1 MDNLLIPSLLGLFL
15 LLVACESPTSSTLT
29 EKGGKSTVQAA
40 AINIDSTS
48 EPIAAIQKELDQ
60 FEAKR
65 GNKNRTIWQRPRMII
80 QQLGDLSDK
89 VVADI
94 GAGPYGYFSF
104 QIAQNAKK
112 VIAIDIDPLSLGF
125 IDSMRLEI
133 LAPNKQQAIE
143 TRLTQPDNP
152 SLKDQEVDVVILMNI
167 YAYLPDHLAYLKKIK
182 KGMKPNSQI
191 LIIDFKMRHLPIGP
205 TQEEKIPLYVVEKE
219 LVQAGFKLD
228 LVDDRTLDYQYMIIA
243 TKENRESAEQSRE

>member
-1 MDNLLIPSLLGLFL
+1 MNNLLIPSFLGLLL
-15 LLVACESPTSSTLT
+15 LLVACESPASSTLT
-29 EKGGKSTVQAA
+29 NKEEKTTALSST
-40 AINIDSTS
+40 INIDSTPES
-48 EPIAAIQKELDQ
+48 IATIQQELDQ

-104 QIAQNAKK
+104 QLAQNAKK
-112 VIAIDIDPLSLGF
+112 VIAIDIDKTSLAF

-133 LAPNKQQAIE
+133 LSPDKQQAIE
-143 TRLTQPDNP
+143 TRLAKPDNP
-152 SLKDQEVDVVILMNI
+152 SLKTQEVEVVILMNI
-167 YAYLPDHLAYLKKIK
+167 YAYLPDHVAYLKRIMN
-182 KGMKPNSQI
+182 GMKSNSQL

-205 TQEEKIPLYVVEKE
+205 PQGEKIPLYIVERE
-219 LVQAGFKLD
+219 LVEAGFRLD

-243 TKENRESAEQSRE
+243 TKEG

>member
-1 MDNLLIPSLLGLFL
+1 MHSSSICMNNLLTPSFLGLFL
-15 LLVACESPTSSTLT
+15 FLVACESPIPSTLT
-29 EKGGKSTVQAA
+29 KKGV
-40 AINIDSTS
+40 DSTAQS
-48 EPIAAIQKELDQ
+48 ANVNVDSTPEPITTIQQELDQ

-112 VIAIDIDPLSLGF
+112 VIAIDIDKSSLAF
-125 IDSMRLEI
+125 IDSMRMEI
-133 LAPNKQQAIE
+133 LSPDKQEAIE
-143 TRLTQPDNP
+143 VRLAEPNDPN
-152 SLKDQEVDVVILMNI
+152 LKNKEADVVILMNI
-167 YAYLPDHLAYLKKIK
+167 YAYIPDHLTYLKKLSD
-182 KGMKPNSQI
+182 GMKSNSRI

-205 TQEEKIPLYVVEKE
+205 SQNEKIPLYIVERE
-219 LVQAGFKLD
+219 LVQAGFELN
-228 LVDDRTLDYQYMIIA
+228 LVDDRSLDYQYMVIA
-243 TKENRESAEQSRE
+243 KKKE

>member
-1 MDNLLIPSLLGLFL
+1 MQSSSICMNNLLFLPCLGLLL
-15 LLVACESPTSSTLT
+15 LLVACESPTSTVT
-29 EKGGKSTVQAA
+29 EKGVDSIAVST
-40 AINIDSTS
+40 NTPIDSKS
-48 EPIAAIQKELDQ
+48 EPITTIQQELDQ

-65 GNKNRTIWQRPRMII
+65 GNKNRTIWQRPKMII

-104 QIAQNAKK
+104 QVAQNAKK
-112 VIAIDIDPLSLGF
+112 VIAIDIDKKSLAF

-133 LAPNKQQAIE
+133 LSPEKEQAIE
-143 TRLTQPDNP
+143 TRLAKFDNP
-152 SLKDQEVDVVILMNI
+152 NLQTQEVDVVILMNI
-167 YAYLPDHLAYLKKIK
+167 YAYLTDHLAYLKNIK

-205 TQEEKIPLYVVEKE
+205 PQKEKIPLYIVERE
-219 LVQAGFKLD
+219 LVQAGFILN
-228 LVDDRTLDYQYMIIA
+228 LVDDRTLDYQYMILA
-243 TKENRESAEQSRE
+243 TKEG

>member
-1 MDNLLIPSLLGLFL
+1 MNNLLTPTFFGLLLF
-15 LLVACESPTSSTLT
+15 LVACESPTSSTLT
-29 EKGGKSTVQAA
+29 EKGGKPTVRPS
-40 AINIDSTS
+40 NVTIDSTP
-48 EPIAAIQKELDQ
+48 EPIATIQQELDQ

-65 GNKNRTIWQRPRMII
+65 GNKNRTIWQRPKMII

-104 QIAQNAKK
+104 QIVQNAKK
-112 VIAIDIDPLSLGF
+112 VIAVDIDPLSLAF

-133 LAPNKQQAIE
+133 LTSSKQQAIE
-143 TRLTQPDNP
+143 TRLAKPDNP
-152 SLKDQEVDVVILMNI
+152 SLKNQEVDVVILMNI
-167 YAYLPDHLAYLKKIK
+167 YAYLPNHLAYLEKIK
-182 KGMKPNSQI
+182 KGMKQNSQI

-219 LVQAGFKLD
+219 LVQAGFRLD

-243 TKENRESAEQSRE
+243 TKE